1 VSVAATYCPVFDCV
15 AQRVA
20 ELDVLLRCQRLLFGR
35 AACAGLMCLMCAM
48 LHCWLRFCVFRYHN
62 WSSHP
67 MRWLAGVMRPG
78 PARPLVFML
87 RALLSLLRSFAHVA
101 ALSPEPYTR
110 PELVEPTP
118 GADREQSAPPDGGGG
133 EAAEQELLPGCDLVI
148 RRARH
153 PCVELQDGVSFIP
166 NDYTCVFWSQSRE
179 G

>member
-1 VSVAATYCPVFDCV
+1 
-15 AQRVA
+15 
-20 ELDVLLRCQRLLFGR
+20 
-35 AACAGLMCLMCAM
+35 
-48 LHCWLRFCVFRYHN
+48 
-62 WSSHP
+62 
-67 MRWLAGVMRPG
+67 MRPG

-166 NDYTCVFWSQSRE
+166 NDYTCVFGASRE
-179 G
+179 RVECALLFSSLAVSVAPPALCPPQARLPHCLLPYPPAYPYSTLSTCVDPYPATAASGARLLGFW